1 VDAPKLGQPCA
12 EVPEDPLPQ
21 HLQEFIQE
29 LGVLPEELSDGFP
42 VQQTPNVILG
52 SADVFGPAASLARQN
67 FFLKINMHDTEKYV
81 RGAEGGGE
89 MKRSFWEAVF
99 AFGGGAL
106 AGLADRILTNYHE
119 GRAIAEPDETKM
131 LLA

>member
-1 VDAPKLGQPCA
+1 MCRGARGPA
-12 EVPEDPLPQ
+12 ATTSS
-21 HLQEFIQE
+21 
-29 LGVLPEELSDGFP
+29 GVYPGVGGSSRREELSDGFP

-52 SADVFGPAASLARQN
+52 SADVFGPAASLAPQN

-99 AFGGGAL
+99 AFGGGAF